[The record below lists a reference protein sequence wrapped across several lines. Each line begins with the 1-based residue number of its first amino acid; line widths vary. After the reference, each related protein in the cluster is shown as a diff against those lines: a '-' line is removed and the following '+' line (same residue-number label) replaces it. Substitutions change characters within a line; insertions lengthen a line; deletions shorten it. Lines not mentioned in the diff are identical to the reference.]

1 MIAFA
6 IKHGKHSQKYYFIAF
21 EITGPGKSGWRRTS
35 QGKTSTLKVGVQAT
49 DVDFKI
55 LIMMIKSRKGNKKA
69 IFH

>member
-1 MIAFA
+1 MNIVL
-6 IKHGKHSQKYYFIAF
+6 GKVNLKIDCFRYKTREHSQKAKYYFIAF

-55 LIMMIKSRKGNKKA
+55 
-69 IFH
+69 

>member
-1 MIAFA
+1 MNIVLGKVTLKLIAFA
-6 IKHGKHSQKYYFIAF
+6 IKHGKHSQKAKYYFIAF

-55 LIMMIKSRKGNKKA
+55 
-69 IFH
+69 